1 MLIEFTLVY
10 DLKYTLSLDSTFRPL
25 GVKWT
30 KSALSPYK
38 LTMTTDSQV
47 ASVPLNTIHV
57 TPRAAEKA
65 REFSLKEGREQCRI
79 KIAVQGGGCSG
90 LQYVLE
96 LVDGP
101 EDSDKVIMD
110 HGIEVYVPKR
120 AFVFLAGTVL
130 DFSDGL
136 NGRGFEFQNP
146 NAKRTCGCGD
156 SFAV

>member
-1 MLIEFTLVY
+1 
-10 DLKYTLSLDSTFRPL
+10 
-25 GVKWT
+25 
-30 KSALSPYK
+30 
-38 LTMTTDSQV
+38 MTIAEQTH
-47 ASVPLNTIHV
+47 SVPVNTVQV
-57 TPRAAEKA
+57 TPKAAAKA
-65 REFSLKEGREQCRI
+65 QQFARSEGREHTRL

-101 EDSDKVIMD
+101 DEDDKIIHDNGVD
-110 HGIEVYVPKR
+110 VYIPKR

>member
-1 MLIEFTLVY
+1 MPTQMKNPAVPVSTIQVTARAAAKAIEF
-10 DLKYTLSLDSTFRPL
+10 SS
-25 GVKWT
+25 
-30 KSALSPYK
+30 
-38 LTMTTDSQV
+38 
-47 ASVPLNTIHV
+47 
-57 TPRAAEKA
+57 
-65 REFSLKEGREQCRI
+65 KEGRADCRL

-96 LVDGP
+96 MVDGP
-101 EDSDKVIMD
+101 EDTDKVIKE

-136 NGRGFEFQNP
+136 NGRGFEFHNP

>member
-1 MLIEFTLVY
+1 MNARLE
-10 DLKYTLSLDSTFRPL
+10 
-25 GVKWT
+25 
-30 KSALSPYK
+30 
-38 LTMTTDSQV
+38 TTAAIDEIPNHMATAEHPHSI
-47 ASVPLNTIHV
+47 PLNTVRV
-57 TPRAAEKA
+57 TEKAASKAIEFAEKA
-65 REFSLKEGREQCRI
+65 GRAHYGL

-96 LVDGP
+96 LADGP
-101 EDSDKVIMD
+101 DESDKVISEN
-110 HGIEVYVPKR
+110 GIEVYIPKR

-136 NGRGFEFQNP
+136 NGRGFEFHNP